1 MCIFTTANEEA
12 IPDFSSSF
20 VPMQQPTHKE
30 KNAAGYAVNKQLG
43 NQKNSECIGKQV
55 YSEGDPEP
63 MMDLDDADDD
73 DTDMAR

>member
-1 MCIFTTANEEA
+1 
-12 IPDFSSSF
+12 
-20 VPMQQPTHKE
+20 MQQPTHKE

>member
-1 MCIFTTANEEA
+1 
-12 IPDFSSSF
+12 
-20 VPMQQPTHKE
+20 MQQPTHKE

-55 YSEGDPEP
+55 SEGDPEP